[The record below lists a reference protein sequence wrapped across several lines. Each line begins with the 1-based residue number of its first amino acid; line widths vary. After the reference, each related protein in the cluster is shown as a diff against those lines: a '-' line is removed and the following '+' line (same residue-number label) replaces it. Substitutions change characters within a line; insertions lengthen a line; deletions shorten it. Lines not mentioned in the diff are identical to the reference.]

1 MCHSQNIGERGW
13 SCPRYFGFVYA
24 WQGIYGA
31 HSPTTQFSEDLVWE
45 LLILLGLSRGLQLP
59 ARCHRHLWP
68 KEGCWAHPPAVQEI
82 PHVMSHSV
90 EIGSAPR
97 RCPRAISRTPVII
110 SLQKAPLFQGAKRVL
125 PLSMFTAIPSA

>member
-45 LLILLGLSRGLQLP
+45 LLILLGPIQRFTASGSLP
-59 ARCHRHLWP
+59 QTSLA
-68 KEGCWAHPPAVQEI
+68 KGCWAHPPAVQEI

-125 PLSMFTAIPSA
+125 PLSMFTAISSA